1 MHIKKLSSGQDKK
14 KDSLT
19 TDASVM
25 FGTEE
30 NDATLLTAQVLEVV
44 LIVPRRAW

>member
-14 KDSLT
+14 TEKKDSLT
-19 TDASVM
+19 TDAAVM

-30 NDATLLTAQVLEVV
+30 NNDTLLTA
-44 LIVPRRAW
+44 